1 MTARTAF
8 CGFLRA
14 ADALLSACCVSID
27 EETLMTKGAKEAKR
41 PQAAF
46 ITDEAQRLLER
57 RRREV
62 AAHRPRLDSEST
74 ICQYE
79 PRREAHCF
87 WQRRRR

>member
-1 MTARTAF
+1 
-8 CGFLRA
+8 
-14 ADALLSACCVSID
+14 
-27 EETLMTKGAKEAKR
+27 MTKGAKEAKR

-46 ITDEAQRLLER
+46 IIDEAQRLLER

-79 PRREAHCF
+79 PRREAARSALFLATPAALTPHRICCL
-87 WQRRRR
+87 